1 MLMDFELH
9 AKVNEVI
16 QNLVR
21 EAKEEF
27 NADLDLLVVQDDKY
41 RNSEYEE
48 IVYGIG
54 RTKGM
59 KKEEYYFNAIRLSEY
74 TREFR
79 IADKYH
85 DEPVNYYE
93 RIGTG
98 FAGYISYRIEVNTF
112 NRVIKVY
119 EVGYVRENGE
129 TVPSYRNIDTIDM
142 GKSKFAKKFLTGSD
156 NYYA

>member
-9 AKVNEVI
+9 TKVNEVI

-59 KKEEYYFNAIRLSEY
+59 KKEEYYFNAIKFSEF
-74 TREFR
+74 TREFK
-79 IADKYH
+79 IADKYQ
-85 DEPVNYYE
+85 DEPVSYYE
-93 RIGTG
+93 HIGTG
-98 FAGYISYRIEVNTF
+98 FAGYISYRISVNTF
-112 NRVIKVY
+112 NRIIKVY

-129 TVPSYRNIDTIDM
+129 TVPSYHAINTIDM
-142 GKSKFAKKFLTGSD
+142 GKSKFAKKVIAGSKSC
-156 NYYA
+156 YA